1 MKLINYM
8 PQFLKNVREFNE
20 IFNAEDFELEFMREQ
35 IDKILKEVIVNTAES
50 YGLERYEKIYGITN
64 IAETIEAR
72 RMNILFKINNRV
84 PFTLKWL
91 INTLNASIGAENY
104 KLSIK
109 DYVLHIEIALNYT
122 EAAEMLKS
130 NLVYQIPANIQLDY
144 ELTSQINEYIG
155 AVVSQQSY
163 LDLYAIAIESTE
175 NLVLEENNNVG
186 LNLSRQDYMEI
197 DSNTDTTKQMEE
209 MTLNSEA
216 AIKTSRQDYMELS
229 VDNDTSIKAEDII
242 SNAEVGLAMSR
253 QDYINIEEVE
263 K

>member
-35 IDKILKEVIVNTAES
+35 IDKILKEVIVTTAES

-64 IAETIEAR
+64 ISETIEAR

-91 INTLNASIGAENY
+91 INTLNASIGEGNY
-104 KLSIK
+104 KLSLNG
-109 DYVLHIEIALNYT
+109 YVLHIEVALNYT

-155 AVVSQQSY
+155 AVISQQSY
-163 LDLYAIAIESTE
+163 LDLDAIAIESTE
-175 NLVLEENNNVG
+175 DLVLEENNNIG
-186 LNLSRQDYMEI
+186 SALSRQDYLEL
-197 DSNTDTTKQMEE
+197 DSNTDTTIQTETI
-209 MTLNSEA
+209 TLNSEA
-216 AIKTSRQDYMELS
+216 AMKTSRQDYIELN
-229 VDNDTSIKAEDII
+229 VNKDIVLKTENL
-242 SNAEVGLAMSR
+242 SANAEVGLAMSS
-253 QDYINIEEVE
+253 QDYIKIEEVE

>member
-20 IFNAEDFELEFMREQ
+20 IFDAEDFELEIMREQ

-91 INTLNASIGAENY
+91 INTLNASIGEENY
-104 KLSIK
+104 KLSLK
-109 DYVLHIEIALNYT
+109 DYILHIEIALNYT

-130 NLVYQIPANIQLDY
+130 NLIYQIPANIQLDY
-144 ELTSQINEYIG
+144 ELVSQINEYIG
-155 AVVSQQSY
+155 AIISQQSY
-163 LDLYAIAIESTE
+163 LDLDVIPIELKE
-175 NLVLEENNNVG
+175 DLVLDENNNIG
-186 LNLSRQDYMEI
+186 SNISRQDYLEI
-197 DSNTDTTKQMEE
+197 DSNTDTSKEIEE
-209 MTLNSEA
+209 ITLDGKVA
-216 AIKTSRQDYMELS
+216 MKTSRQDY
-229 VDNDTSIKAEDII
+229 
-242 SNAEVGLAMSR
+242 
-253 QDYINIEEVE
+253 IEY
-263 K
+263 